1 MKLFTKLPVIVM
13 AIWAATAQ
21 GGEFDG
27 KAVIGGAL
35 GGATGAAVGSAVGGR
50 DGAIIGGGL
59 GGAAGAAIATQPSKK
74 ETVKVEKQVIV
85 EQEVVHVHEHDDC
98 WPPGHCKHK
107 HKHHRHHH

>member
-35 GGATGAAVGSAVGGR
+35 GGATGAAVGSAVGG
-50 DGAIIGGGL
+50 
-59 GGAAGAAIATQPSKK
+59 P
-74 ETVKVEKQVIV
+74 
-85 EQEVVHVHEHDDC
+85 
-98 WPPGHCKHK
+98 
-107 HKHHRHHH
+107 